1 MSRRVALL
9 LVLALSSSG
18 LAACTDLTGPLPD
31 QAATDQY
38 DQGTALRPSGQI
50 TQGTGIRS
58 SGAQI
63 TQGTGI

>member
-31 QAATDQY
+31 QTTTDQY
-38 DQGTALRPSGQI
+38 DQGTGTQPSGRRLQI
-50 TQGTGIRS
+50 TQGTGI
-58 SGAQI
+58 
-63 TQGTGI
+63 